1 MWYEITPTSSN
12 ETQKLRNILQSYGD
26 QRIRVLPD
34 GEPDYE
40 TEYVSYRVSHDWAFH
55 IISETDLQEDKWDM
69 SHNFIFLVEGDDYS
83 VVHYGLWLALVEL
96 SGDYIVT
103 GNDVIVNDDGSLDFK
118 ATVRNI
124 LSHL

>member
-1 MWYEITPTSSN
+1 MWYEVTPTNSN
-12 ETQKLRNILQSYGD
+12 AVQNLRATLQNYGNN
-26 QRIRVLPD
+26 RIRVLPC

-40 TEYVSYRVSHDWAFH
+40 TEDYSCRVSHEWSFFL
-55 IISETDLQEDKWDM
+55 ISETDLQENNWGM
-69 SHNFIFLVEGDDYS
+69 SYIFRFSLEGDDYS
-83 VVHYGLWLALVEL
+83 AVHYGLWLALAEL

-118 ATVRNI
+118 ATVGNI

>member
-1 MWYEITPTSSN
+1 MWYEITPTSNN

-96 SGDYIVT
+96 SDDYVVT
-103 GNDVIVNDDGSLDFK
+103 GNDVIVKDDGSLDFR

-124 LSHL
+124 LGHL